1 MKDDITNNLSV
12 RPKKIPQGTVSLMI
26 AGELIYAQCP
36 SAEYSGLFRRYEE
49 LFVSFASIN
58 KEDRQLVYKFFT
70 ALVLTSLAKK
80 SESAAEKKHLFDLK
94 NKLYLEIAKN
104 PDYRRKVTF
113 AYLQSKNFRVLE
125 YCANCQKT
133 NSELNSDKR
142 NWKFCKKCKLD
153 RNFYNVLSM
162 RHKWN
167 DGEMSIFLSNELMN
181 EVPLNRQ
188 KLRKSSL
195 GDATEGGYF
204 KKFQYHARNL
214 DIFTVPSVMK
224 LYDKIMPKT

>member
-1 MKDDITNNLSV
+1 MKDKIEDPSSQ
-12 RPKKIPQGTVSLMI
+12 RPKRIPPGTVSLMI
-26 AGELIYAQCP
+26 AGDLIYAQCP
-36 SAEYSGLFRRYEE
+36 SPEYAGLFRRYEE

-70 ALVLTSLAKK
+70 ALILTSLAKK
-80 SESAAEKKHLFDLK
+80 SESIDEKKKLFDLK
-94 NKLYLEIAKN
+94 NKLYFEISKN
-104 PDYRRKVTF
+104 PEYRRKVTF

-125 YCANCQKT
+125 YCSNCQKT
-133 NSELNSDKR
+133 NTESNLDKR
-142 NWKFCKKCKLD
+142 NWKFCKRCRVD

-167 DGEMSIFLSNELMN
+167 DGEMSIFLSNELIS
-181 EVPLNRQ
+181 EVSVNRQ
-188 KLRKSSL
+188 KLRKASL
-195 GDATEGGYF
+195 GDATEGGHF

-214 DIFTVPSVMK
+214 DVFTVASVMK

>member
-1 MKDDITNNLSV
+1 MNDTSSNAASI
-12 RPKKIPQGTVSLMI
+12 RPKKIPPGSVSLMI
-26 AGELIYAQCP
+26 AGELIFAQCP

-49 LFVSFASIN
+49 LFVSFASIQ

-70 ALVLTSLAKK
+70 ALILTSLAKK
-80 SESAAEKKHLFDLK
+80 SESTAEKKHLFDLK

-125 YCANCQKT
+125 YCVNCQKT
-133 NSELNSDKR
+133 NSESNIDKR
-142 NWKFCKKCKLD
+142 NWKFCKRCKLD

-167 DGEMSIFLSNELMN
+167 DGEMSIFLSNELMA
-181 EVPLNRQ
+181 EVPINRQ

-195 GDATEGGYF
+195 GDSVEGGHF

-214 DIFTVPSVMK
+214 DVFTVASVMK
-224 LYDKIMPKT
+224 LYDKIMPKA